1 MIKFKLNQMIKKFEV
16 ENCRSLPL
24 EEITQNT
31 GIHRST
37 LSKIINNR
45 ECNITLYNID
55 CLCEFFDCAIEE
67 LIEREPGL
75 SVAVK
80 EKQKK
85 RLEKEK

>member
-1 MIKFKLNQMIKKFEV
+1 MIKFKLGQLIKKFEI
-16 ENCRSLPL
+16 ENCRSLSL
-24 EEITQNT
+24 EEITKKT

-75 SVAVK
+75 SEMMK
-80 EKQKK
+80 EKLKK
-85 RLEKEK
+85 RLE